1 MGKVYLVGAGP
12 GDPELIT
19 VKGMRLLQS
28 ADVIAYD
35 RLAPQSLLD
44 ECRPD
49 AEKIYVGKVPKKTM
63 GHQQT
68 EINQLLISH
77 AQQGKMVVRLK
88 GGDPF
93 VFGRGGEE
101 ALDCVAAGVE
111 FEIVPGVTSAIAVP
125 AYAGVPV
132 THRNVN
138 NMFAVFS
145 GHNDPDNTK
154 EAVDYVGLASIGTN
168 GTLVILM
175 GIMFLDGIMR
185 ELIKA
190 GLPPDTPAI
199 TIQQGTTDSQ
209 RVVESTAGE
218 LAQAVAEA
226 EIKAPATTVIGA
238 VTELRNQGL
247 QWYQ

>member
-49 AEKIYVGKVPKKTM
+49 AEKIYVKTM